1 LGTLTSFL
9 QDLVPQMECQPAL
22 QQSRARTR
30 VRDYDGRTRQ
40 LERNDPTKTAAGTAV
55 KIAVRDRGPRLGGSL
70 LRMTSACSQG

>member
-1 LGTLTSFL
+1 MARPPLPLGTHGRIRIYRTTNGY
-9 QDLVPQMECQPAL
+9 
-22 QQSRARTR
+22 RARTM